1 MTAISTPS
9 AHGSAERLP
18 LHTVIAYSLL
28 AMPYA
33 GLLLSI
39 GLLMPRFYAGQM
51 KVTLAA
57 VGGAFLVV
65 RLLDICLDPVVGLLM
80 DRVRT
85 PIGRYRPW
93 VIAGAIVLV
102 FSIYKA
108 FNPPAGVGV
117 GYLILWLLV
126 VYAGYSMYVLGQ
138 AAWGASIAVNYND
151 RSRTYGWMQAI
162 GVIASIGLLM
172 LAQIT
177 GHRVQFGAN
186 SSMSTIGWILIAMV
200 PICTVIALMFTPER
214 PDGKV
219 ARPKFTLND
228 YLTAISRPDMRR
240 IIATDLVLTLGV
252 GTTAP
257 IYIFFFH
264 DAKGFSIANTSS
276 LLVFYTGAGLLGSPA
291 WAKIAHMI
299 GKHRAIQAACVTYA
313 IAQTGL
319 MMLPKAQYLPTALF
333 MFIVG
338 GCASAFVPLIRAM
351 VADVSD
357 EIRLDTERDLTSCLY
372 AMVTTTQKIGLAI
385 SVAIILP
392 VLGMIGYQAGE
403 GAHNTPQAIFGL
415 QMCYLFAP
423 IIFVFLGLV
432 VLFGY
437 KLDAAKHATIRAA
450 LEAREGLIDE
460 AASLESLTGVSPAAE
475 ALNTRRGISP
485 EPAE

>member
-1 MTAISTPS
+1 VTAISTPS
-9 AHGSAERLP
+9 APGRAERLP
-18 LHTVIAYSLL
+18 THTVIAYSLL

-51 KVTLAA
+51 GVTLGA
-57 VGGAFLVV
+57 VGGAFLII

-80 DRVRT
+80 DRTRT

-93 VIAGAIVLV
+93 VIAGAIVLM

-108 FNPPAGVGV
+108 FNPPAGVGL
-117 GYLILWLLV
+117 GYMILWLFI

-138 AAWGASIAVNYND
+138 AAWGASISVSYND
-151 RSRTYGWMQAI
+151 RARTYGWMQAI
-162 GVIASIGLLM
+162 GVIASITLLM

-177 GHRVQFGAN
+177 GHRIQFGAN
-186 SSMSTIGWILIAMV
+186 ASMGAIGWILIAMV
-200 PICTVIALMFTPER
+200 PVCTIITLMFTPER

-240 IIATDLVLTLGV
+240 IIGTDLALTLGV
-252 GTTAP
+252 GITAP

-291 WAKIAHMI
+291 WARIARMI
-299 GKHRAIQAACVTYA
+299 GKHRAVQAACVTYA
-313 IAQTGL
+313 LAQTAL

-351 VADVSD
+351 VADMSD
-357 EIRLDTERDLTSCLY
+357 EIRLATQRDLTSCLY
-372 AMVTTTQKIGLAI
+372 AMVTTTQKIGLAVSI
-385 SVAIILP
+385 AVIYPILG
-392 VLGMIGYQAGE
+392 LIGYKAAE
-403 GAHNTPQAIFGL
+403 TAHNTPGAVFGL
-415 QMCYLFAP
+415 EMCYLFAP
-423 IIFVFLGLV
+423 IIFVAFGMVTLI
-432 VLFGY
+432 GY
-437 KLDAAKHATIRAA
+437 KLDAKKHAGIRAA
-450 LEAREGLIDE
+450 LEARDGLLDE
-460 AASLESLTGVSPAAE
+460 AASLETLTGVSPAAE
-475 ALNTRRGISP
+475 ALSRRGGGAP
-485 EPAE
+485 EAAE